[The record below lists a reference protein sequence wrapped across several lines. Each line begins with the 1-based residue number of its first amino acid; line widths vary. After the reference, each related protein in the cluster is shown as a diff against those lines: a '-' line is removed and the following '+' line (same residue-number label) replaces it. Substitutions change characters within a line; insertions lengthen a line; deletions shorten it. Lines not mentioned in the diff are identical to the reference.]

1 MSLFLSL
8 LLVLADPPAPPP
20 KAPKPDKLE
29 GKLSTET
36 PRRPNP
42 LAPSLPELTDD
53 EEKKFDAI
61 IDRFIEADS
70 GQLKGPDAK
79 KAIEEFKGL
88 GPESFFALVRGLN
101 KAARIDHS
109 CPAVTI
115 ARKLTGIL
123 RSSNDPDLLQYAK
136 ENIGL
141 GVKQS
146 RHMDVLK
153 ELKFT
158 SNMRLNSLKGGG
170 RSGELRSVP

>member
-1 MSLFLSL
+1 
-8 LLVLADPPAPPP
+8 
-20 KAPKPDKLE
+20 
-29 GKLSTET
+29 
-36 PRRPNP
+36 
-42 LAPSLPELTDD
+42 
-53 EEKKFDAI
+53 
-61 IDRFIEADS
+61 
-70 GQLKGPDAK
+70 
-79 KAIEEFKGL
+79 
-88 GPESFFALVRGLN
+88 LN

-123 RSSNDPDLLQYAK
+123 RSSNDPDLLEYAK

-158 SNMRLNSLKGGG
+158 SNMRLNSLKGGA
-170 RSGELRSVP
+170 RPGELRSVP